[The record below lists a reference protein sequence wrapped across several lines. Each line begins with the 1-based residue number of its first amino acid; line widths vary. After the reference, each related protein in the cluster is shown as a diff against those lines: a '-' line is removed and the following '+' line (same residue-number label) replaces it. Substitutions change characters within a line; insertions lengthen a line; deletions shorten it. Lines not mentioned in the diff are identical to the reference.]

1 MNRTRLVLP
10 ALIALLVLPL
20 VLPLL
25 LPSASAADP
34 LSQKKARAK
43 EIMQQLSVLDAKM
56 EKVVESYNAA
66 NARLAQ
72 VNGSIKRNQRNL
84 DLARYNL
91 QLAKR
96 QLTERVVN
104 MYKQRPVDML
114 DVILATKSFSSL
126 VDQLQLLNKV
136 GANDASLVHSIRSYQ
151 SDILATRKALAV
163 DQKAAQKLVAQRGA
177 EKARVEGALA
187 QRQSMLKGVKA
198 EISQLQTAQAAAA
211 QRQAQSSGAIVA
223 AARSVGQPNDSSVIT
238 FAESFVNK
246 SPYVWGG
253 ASPAGFDCSG
263 FTMYVYARFGKGLPH
278 NAEMQRQSVAAV
290 PAGQEQ
296 PGDLVFFG
304 IPAYHVGIYI
314 GGGSMVHAPHTGTYV
329 SYGSVAGNSG
339 FGRP

>member
-1 MNRTRLVLP
+1 MNRTTKLLLAALV
-10 ALIALLVLPL
+10 ALLA
-20 VLPLL
+20 LPLL
-25 LPSASAADP
+25 LPSLATADP
-34 LSQKKARAK
+34 LAQKKARAR
-43 EIMQQLSVLDAKM
+43 EIMKQLAVLDAKM
-56 EKVVESYNAA
+56 ERVVERYNAA
-66 NARLAQ
+66 TTNLDQ
-72 VNGSIKRNQRNL
+72 VNGRIRQNERNIK
-84 DLARYNL
+84 LARYNL
-91 QLAKR
+91 QMAKR
-96 QLTERVVN
+96 MLAERVVN

-114 DVILATKSFSSL
+114 DVIVASKSFDSL
-126 VDQLQLLNKV
+126 VDQINLLNRL
-136 GANDASLVHSIRSYQ
+136 GSNDASLVASISRYQ
-151 SDILATRKALAV
+151 DAILKAQKGLAV
-163 DQKAAQKLVAQRGA
+163 DQKAAQKLVVQRGA

-187 QRQSMLKGVKA
+187 QRQGMLKGVKDQIA
-198 EISQLQTAQAAAA
+198 ALQRQQAAAA
-211 QRQAQSSGAIVA
+211 QRQAQQSGVA
-223 AARSVGQPNDSSVIT
+223 PAPAKAVGQPNDSSIIT
-238 FAESFVNK
+238 FAASFVNK
-246 SPYVWGG
+246 SPYLWGG